1 MSVHHLRSRRPA
13 LIVIAVLVLSAFAAA
28 APRTQAAPQRS
39 RETPGQWC
47 GGALWRQMTF
57 SDPDRSKVG
66 VEPET
71 TTIAKIGELS
81 APGKITT
88 GRTTSFQRATWHLH
102 AVVDRYRIASNGDI
116 VLILFSIDSGLY
128 MNVYLPNPRC
138 LSSRTR
144 ERSAIVAA
152 RKALTSH
159 CPVVT
164 VPWQLLGATVDV
176 SGVGFWNPVRTT
188 RGALSNGAELRPV
201 TNLAIDFG
209 CGVG

>member
-1 MSVHHLRSRRPA
+1 VHHLRLRRPA
-13 LIVIAVLVLSAFAAA
+13 LTVIAALLLSAAAAA
-28 APRTQAAPQRS
+28 APGTQTAHRARGEAPG
-39 RETPGQWC
+39 PWC

-66 VEPET
+66 VEPEA
-71 TTIAKIGELS
+71 TTIAKLGELS
-81 APGKITT
+81 APARITT
-88 GRTTSFQRATWHLH
+88 ARTTTFQRATWHLH
-102 AVVDRYRIASNGDI
+102 AVVDRYRIASNGEI

-138 LSSRTR
+138 LSNRTR

-152 RKALTSH
+152 RNALTSH

-176 SGVGFWNPVRTT
+176 SGIGFWNPVRNT